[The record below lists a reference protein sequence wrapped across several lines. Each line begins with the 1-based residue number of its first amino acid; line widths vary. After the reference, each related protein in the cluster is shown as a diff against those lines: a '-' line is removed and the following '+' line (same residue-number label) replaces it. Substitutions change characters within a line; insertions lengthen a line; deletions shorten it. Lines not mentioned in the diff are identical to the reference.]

1 MVLGA
6 QSGSPEAALLFVEL
20 GGIVVGLALSA
31 RLASWAGV
39 SPIPLYLL
47 AGLAFGQGGMLPLEL
62 SESFISVG
70 AEIGVVLLLFMLGL
84 EYTAEEFRSVLRTGV
99 PAGILDF
106 MLNFIPGFLAGLAFG
121 WEPVVAILLGG
132 VTFISSSG
140 VVAKAL
146 ADLDRMG
153 NIETPAVLSLLVFED
168 LVMAVYLPLIAALL
182 AGGGLLAGAASLAGA
197 LAMVAVVLLLAL
209 RFGEP
214 VSRAVHSP
222 SDEVILLTV
231 LGLVLLTAGIAQRLQ
246 VSSAVGA
253 FLIGIALSGEVAERA
268 RVLLGPLRDLFA
280 GVFFAFFG
288 LQIDPAS
295 LPPVAAGAAV
305 LALATAVT
313 KVVAG
318 WFAAGRIG
326 AHTRG
331 RFRAGMALVARG
343 EFSIV
348 IAGLGSGV
356 EPALRPFAAAY
367 VLLLAVAGPLL
378 MRFTDPVVETVV
390 SRRASGVPR

>member
-1 MVLGA
+1 
-6 QSGSPEAALLFVEL
+6 
-20 GGIVVGLALSA
+20 
-31 RLASWAGV
+31 
-39 SPIPLYLL
+39 
-47 AGLAFGQGGMLPLEL
+47 
-62 SESFISVG
+62 
-70 AEIGVVLLLFMLGL
+70 
-84 EYTAEEFRSVLRTGV
+84 
-99 PAGILDF
+99 
-106 MLNFIPGFLAGLAFG
+106 
-121 WEPVVAILLGG
+121 
-132 VTFISSSG
+132 
-140 VVAKAL
+140 
-146 ADLDRMG
+146 
-153 NIETPAVLSLLVFED
+153 
-168 LVMAVYLPLIAALL
+168 
-182 AGGGLLAGAASLAGA
+182 
-197 LAMVAVVLLLAL
+197 
-209 RFGEP
+209 
-214 VSRAVHSP
+214 
-222 SDEVILLTV
+222 
-231 LGLVLLTAGIAQRLQ
+231 
-246 VSSAVGA
+246 
-253 FLIGIALSGEVAERA
+253 
-268 RVLLGPLRDLFA
+268 
-280 GVFFAFFG
+280 VFFAFFG